1 MNMMGKIWQNRKN
14 VLRYPIASSKLAAS
28 DPSADN
34 DTVGRILRH
43 PESQSTQ
50 QLPKNHHLQESDV
63 FAYTHEYLRYGVLR
77 Q

>member
-28 DPSADN
+28 DPSTDN

-43 PESQSTQ
+43 PESQSSQ
-50 QLPKNHHLQESDV
+50 QAVQDAVELIDASRKTSYVP
-63 FAYTHEYLRYGVLR
+63 
-77 Q
+77 